1 MFSVG
6 NAVHG
11 ELAGRHTLSHDCNSD
26 EAVRKRLQGDR

>member
-11 ELAGRHTLSHDCNSD
+11 ELDGRHTLSHDANSD
-26 EAVRKRLQGDR
+26 EAVRKAG